1 MQENYLISI
10 IGRQKIDNETG
21 EVEVTTLG
29 TYVKKGDS
37 RYIVYK
43 EYDTEDTENKKAAQ
57 TSVLKVDGDSKVT
70 LMRGGAGSTRLILE
84 RGKRHL
90 CPYDTGYGCMMIGV
104 FTSKVKSELD
114 DLGGRLEV
122 NYTLDINA
130 SLSSLNEILI
140 TVKEAKT
147 KDVKTSV
154 SSDQ

>member
-10 IGRQKIDNETG
+10 IGRQKLDDETG
-21 EVEVTTLG
+21 EIEVTTLG
-29 TYVKKGDS
+29 SYVKRGDS

-43 EYDTEDTENKKAAQ
+43 EYDAENKGSPQ

-70 LMRGGAGSTRLILE
+70 LMRGGAESTRLILE
-84 RGKRHL
+84 NGKRHV

-114 DLGGRLEV
+114 DAGGKLEV
-122 NYTLDINA
+122 NYSLDINS
-130 SLSSLNEILI
+130 SLSSVNEILI
-140 TVKEAKT
+140 TVKEAKN